1 MDILILV
8 GFVVILLMVVSPIL
22 AIIAMHRVSRM
33 RSQLSELNQRVI
45 SLEQALKP
53 DAGSLENS
61 QSELVH
67 TAEMASSEKKTNAA
81 NFISRTPSLSTQF
94 NWSFNHKCIIGAA
107 FANWRNNVSTG
118 IANLRGC

>member
-1 MDILILV
+1 M
-8 GFVVILLMVVSPIL
+8 VISPIL

-53 DAGSLENS
+53 DADSSENR

-67 TAEMASSEKKTNAA
+67 TAEMASSEKNK
-81 NFISRTPSLSTQF
+81 RRQF
-94 NWSFNHKCIIGAA
+94 YFKKLLIIHT
-107 FANWRNNVSTG
+107 V
-118 IANLRGC
+118 